1 MISYQ
6 PIKPNS
12 IIINEFDNFLD
23 PRPEVQYFVPFQDFD
38 KWNFTFYW
46 DLMGTSLWLLYFP
59 VGTVPVSTRNS

>member
-23 PRPEVQYFVPFQDFD
+23 PAQRFNISSPSRTST
-38 KWNFTFYW
+38 NGTF
-46 DLMGTSLWLLYFP
+46 
-59 VGTVPVSTRNS
+59 RRRR